1 MIKSE
6 SDTKMLVTTGPG
18 ITRIGTLYVMI
29 DMLRRQ
35 LVSLSLVSSFASFGS
50 ATDENTVWDTKLLE
64 VRDILRQVAANILS

>member
-1 MIKSE
+1 
-6 SDTKMLVTTGPG
+6 
-18 ITRIGTLYVMI
+18 MI